1 MCTAG
6 LDTLEGL
13 LWMGHAVNNRTLGT
27 GGALAEHLELEHKKE
42 EEEAFSYLDPFCP
55 VPVAS
60 HHLSFLLAFLLDFV
74 NAATSND

>member
-1 MCTAG
+1 
-6 LDTLEGL
+6 
-13 LWMGHAVNNRTLGT
+13 MGHAVNNRTLGT

-42 EEEAFSYLDPFCP
+42 EEEAFSYFDLFCP